1 MNAIRAI
8 SQYYCYVVMRR
19 GQSDHYYKTSTV
31 HILKER
37 DHEHTFLPILSL
49 FLYSKSMTHVVV
61 DEVLGCRCA
70 SFTRG

>member
-19 GQSDHYYKTSTV
+19 GQLDHDDKTSTV
-31 HILKER
+31 HVLKEI

-49 FLYSKSMTHVVV
+49 LYSKSMTHVVV